1 MKNLKSIITGILSS
15 AVFFMAV
22 QVTLANQKAN
32 DTFAHKENSSNK
44 KSPSAAN
51 LLESDSLWFQ
61 VTSPNNDEN
70 DHENQTVQQQ
80 PTETSPSG
88 DCAPPNSGNVCSV
101 QLDISGI
108 TDPIA
113 YNALLAR
120 ISTTSN
126 KPTVEEFIDLGAT
139 YLEAA
144 KQRMSGDPE

>member
-1 MKNLKSIITGILSS
+1 MITGSLSL
-15 AVFFMAV
+15 AMLFIAM
-22 QVTLANQKAN
+22 QVSSANQKAN
-32 DTFAHKENSSNK
+32 DSFALKENPSIKENA
-44 KSPSAAN
+44 SAAN
-51 LLESDSLWFQ
+51 FLESDSLWFQ

-108 TDPIA
+108 TDQTA

-126 KPTVEEFIDLGAT
+126 KPTIEEFIDLGAT

-144 KQRMSGDPE
+144 KQRMPGDPE